1 MPALS
6 SRAVARA
13 SLLSLAL
20 CALRGADA
28 SGAASSVSSSPG
40 WFRRAFFSSS
50 AAKDT
55 AGDGPRCPPVPTA
68 SPFDLAAYVESH
80 PWYVQEQQPNAYQP
94 ASALFCV
101 RAAYAWEDAAKTRVA
116 VLNTAN
122 EGGVDGPPAN
132 ARKTRLRAVVPDPAV
147 PSKLAVGPRFVPS
160 ALYGPYWIVAVSS
173 GYVPPG
179 TDEDIGTDAAAGYK
193 WAVVSGGQPTV
204 PGKKKNT
211 CRTSLRGVNGSGLW
225 IFTREPTPSREVVE
239 EARAAAR
246 DLGIDLSEMRAVTHE
261 GCEYPDA

>member
-1 MPALS
+1 M
-6 SRAVARA
+6 RAVA
-13 SLLSLAL
+13 
-20 CALRGADA
+20 
-28 SGAASSVSSSPG
+28 P
-40 WFRRAFFSSS
+40 
-50 AAKDT
+50 
-55 AGDGPRCPPVPTA
+55 
-68 SPFDLAAYVESH
+68 
-80 PWYVQEQQPNAYQP
+80 
-94 ASALFCV
+94 
-101 RAAYAWEDAAKTRVA
+101 DAA
-116 VLNTAN
+116 
-122 EGGVDGPPAN
+122 D
-132 ARKTRLRAVVPDPAV
+132 

-160 ALYGPYWIVAVSS
+160 ALYGPYWVVAVSP

-179 TDEDIGTDAAAGYK
+179 TDEDSGTDATAGYR

>member
-1 MPALS
+1 MSALS
-6 SRAVARA
+6 SRALAR
-13 SLLSLAL
+13 SCLLALAL
-20 CALRGADA
+20 CAPRGAHAGGAA
-28 SGAASSVSSSPG
+28 SGAPFG
-40 WFRRAFFSSS
+40 WFRRFFSSF
-50 AAKDT
+50 AANDT
-55 AGDGPRCPPVPTA
+55 NAARCPPVATA

-160 ALYGPYWIVAVSS
+160 ALYGPYWVVAVSS

>member
-6 SRAVARA
+6 SRALARA

-28 SGAASSVSSSPG
+28 SDAASSVSSSPG
-40 WFRRAFFSSS
+40 WFRRAFSSS

-101 RAAYAWEDAAKTRVA
+101 RAAYAWEDAAKTRVS

-132 ARKTRLRAVVPDPAV
+132 ARKTRLRAVVPDAAD

-160 ALYGPYWIVAVSS
+160 ALYGPYWVVAVSP

-179 TDEDIGTDAAAGYK
+179 TDEDSGTDATAGYR

>member
-80 PWYVQEQQPNAYQP
+80 PWYVQEQQPNGYQP
-94 ASALFCV
+94 ASSLFCV
-101 RAAYAWEDAAKTRVA
+101 RAAYAWEDEAKTRVA

-122 EGGVDGPPAN
+122 EGGVDGPLTNPRA
-132 ARKTRLRAVVPDPAV
+132 ARLRAVVPDADD
-147 PSKLAVGPRFVPS
+147 PSKLAVGPRFAPR
-160 ALYGPYWIVAVSS
+160 ALYGPYWVVAVKPSPPRGEDDPRGPR
-173 GYVPPG
+173 GY
-179 TDEDIGTDAAAGYK
+179 D
-193 WAVVSGGQPTV
+193 WAVVSGGAPTV
-204 PGKKKNT
+204 PGKEKNT
-211 CRTSLRGVNGSGLW
+211 CRPRLAGVNGSGLW
-225 IFTREPTPSREVVE
+225 ILTRDPTPPREVIE

-246 DLGIDLSEMRAVTHE
+246 ELGIDLSEMRAVTHE
-261 GCEYPDA
+261 GCEYPEA